1 MTLGNLAVSS
11 GTVNSLLLYANI
23 YSIYGVA
30 YKQFAI
36 AKGQNANRSRV
47 ITFAV
52 TDHQL
57 SLSTVTPGA
66 DKTIIIPFDVKK
78 LLPKLLGNKAACLQ
92 TNL

>member
-36 AKGQNANRSRV
+36 AKGQNANRSHV

-52 TDHQL
+52 IDHQL
-57 SLSTVTPGA
+57 SLLYTQLFQVLT
-66 DKTIIIPFDVKK
+66 KTLSQP
-78 LLPKLLGNKAACLQ
+78 LM
-92 TNL
+92 